1 MPTKKTAKKVTKFH
15 EESAFVLPE
24 TPVVTV
30 LPVSNKKKIRW
41 IISIT
46 LTAIIIVGTSL
57 NLFLHY
63 QNNQVLKKN
72 PVLASEMEQ
81 ETIVSKV
88 GKLME
93 LPNVEQP
100 TIATVSDITKLKGQ
114 SFFQNAKN
122 GDIVL
127 IYPKADEA
135 ILYDPTVNKILK
147 TGSIN
152 INSQTATPVNGTVVP
167 VKGTVAG
174 ASTQAIS
181 VTPTIGQQVTVAL
194 YNGTTI
200 DGLTRKVQTELTQ
213 SMPNVTVVQ
222 NTNAS
227 KHDYK
232 QTIVVDLS
240 GTNLAAA
247 EHLASLLNGTVGNF
261 PSTETVPVNS
271 EIVVILGS
279 K

>member
-1 MPTKKTAKKVTKFH
+1 MPTKKTAKKVTKVH
-15 EESAFVLPE
+15 EESAFALPE

-41 IISIT
+41 IISIA
-46 LTAIIIVGTSL
+46 LTTIVIVGTSL
-57 NLFLHY
+57 NLLLHY
-63 QNNQVLKKN
+63 QKNQVLKKN
-72 PVLASEMEQ
+72 PIMASEMEQ

-93 LPNVEQP
+93 LPRIEQP

-135 ILYDPTVNKILK
+135 ILYDPSVNKILK
-147 TGSIN
+147 TGPIN
-152 INSQTATPVNGTVVP
+152 INSQTAAPVNGTVATM
-167 VKGTVAG
+167 KGTVAG

-213 SMPNVTVVQ
+213 NMPNATVVQ
-222 NTNAS
+222 NANAS
-227 KHDYK
+227 KQNYK

-240 GTNLAAA
+240 GTNSAAA
-247 EHLASLLNGTVGNF
+247 KQLASLLNGTIGNF
-261 PSTETVPVNS
+261 PSTETVPVNAD
-271 EIVVILGS
+271 IVVILGS